1 MRTWAKSSLYL
12 SVGLIVVGFLLI
24 YFAWN
29 GASEKDFIQ
38 GQFPYLLS
46 GGLTGLGLILCG
58 LTLVATQSFRRDVLS
73 LQDRIE
79 ELLLQLPPTSAAA
92 GAPRLAAVPDA
103 DATDGSG
110 AFVTT
115 GSTYHLP
122 SCRTVRGRAGLDL
135 VTAEDAA
142 ARELTACR
150 VCRPAAQSA

>member
-12 SVGLIVVGFLLI
+12 SVALIAVGFLLI

-29 GASEKDFIQ
+29 GAAEKDFIQ

-79 ELLLQLPPTSAAA
+79 ELLLQMQGSSSSGPALS
-92 GAPRLAAVPDA
+92 AVPEPED
-103 DATDGSG
+103 G
-110 AFVTT
+110 AFVTA
-115 GSTYHLP
+115 GQTYHLP
-122 SCRTVRGRAGLDL
+122 SCRTVRGRSGLDL
-135 VTAEDAA
+135 VSADDVA
-142 ARELTACR
+142 ARDLVACR

>member
-1 MRTWAKSSLYL
+1 VRTWAKSSLYL
-12 SVGLIVVGFLLI
+12 SVALIAFGFLLI

-29 GASEKDFIQ
+29 GAAEKDFIQ

-46 GGLTGLGLILCG
+46 GGLGGLGLILCG

-79 ELLLQLPPTSAAA
+79 ELLLQQQGSSASGPTLS
-92 GAPRLAAVPDA
+92 AVPDVE
-103 DATDGSG
+103 DGVL
-110 AFVTT
+110 VTT
-115 GSTYHLP
+115 GDTYHRG

-142 ARELTACR
+142 ARGLTPCR